1 MRLAS
6 QPELLKS
13 LGKVATTTSF
23 DGRSSTAVDLTSQ
36 RSRPATAQVTK
47 VAITAVTN
55 DKILNQF
62 VNKQD
67 SGKLSNGVIGSDM
80 TKKTQ
85 QLLDE
90 ARCQSNWT
98 RKAELPKI
106 NYLQHWR
113 YSQHLINLWACI
125 YRITSPHWNWTKT
138 KAVIVKDGER
148 KRRKMLKR
156 RSPPFSFI
164 TLNLSVRPIPQIKS
178 GPVNINYYR

>member
-1 MRLAS
+1 MAS

-47 VAITAVTN
+47 VAITTVTN

-90 ARCQSNWT
+90 ARCQSN
-98 RKAELPKI
+98 
-106 NYLQHWR
+106 
-113 YSQHLINLWACI
+113 
-125 YRITSPHWNWTKT
+125 
-138 KAVIVKDGER
+138 
-148 KRRKMLKR
+148 
-156 RSPPFSFI
+156 
-164 TLNLSVRPIPQIKS
+164 
-178 GPVNINYYR
+178 

>member
-1 MRLAS
+1 MAS

-55 DKILNQF
+55 DKILNKF

-90 ARCQSNWT
+90 ARCQSN
-98 RKAELPKI
+98 
-106 NYLQHWR
+106 
-113 YSQHLINLWACI
+113 
-125 YRITSPHWNWTKT
+125 
-138 KAVIVKDGER
+138 
-148 KRRKMLKR
+148 
-156 RSPPFSFI
+156 
-164 TLNLSVRPIPQIKS
+164 
-178 GPVNINYYR
+178 

>member
-1 MRLAS
+1 MAS

-90 ARCQSNWT
+90 ARCQSN
-98 RKAELPKI
+98 
-106 NYLQHWR
+106 
-113 YSQHLINLWACI
+113 
-125 YRITSPHWNWTKT
+125 
-138 KAVIVKDGER
+138 
-148 KRRKMLKR
+148 
-156 RSPPFSFI
+156 
-164 TLNLSVRPIPQIKS
+164 
-178 GPVNINYYR
+178 

>member
-67 SGKLSNGVIGSDM
+67 SGKLSNGEVDHHGDM
-80 TKKTQ
+80 TQKVDELTDHH
-85 QLLDE
+85 LDE
-90 ARCQSNWT
+90 AGCQFTN
-98 RKAELPKI
+98 
-106 NYLQHWR
+106 
-113 YSQHLINLWACI
+113 
-125 YRITSPHWNWTKT
+125 
-138 KAVIVKDGER
+138 
-148 KRRKMLKR
+148 
-156 RSPPFSFI
+156 
-164 TLNLSVRPIPQIKS
+164 
-178 GPVNINYYR
+178 